1 MDYTILV
8 NKEYRL
14 DEDYIPSNL
23 VITDN
28 NENNFHDFLDP
39 TLKPMV
45 DKHVFEHFKIM
56 QQAAKKAGFNILIDS
71 GYRSYKYQQDIWNDF
86 ANKIGLEETE
96 RIVAPPG
103 ASEHQTGFS
112 FDIGYIIDG
121 IYTNDVSEK
130 QEESNWLFDNSYKYG
145 FIIRYPKG
153 KEDITGYAYEPWH
166 YRFVGIDLAKE
177 LYEYDITLEEYY
189 LKYKNDYK
197 KLFIK

>member
-8 NKEYRL
+8 NKEHRL

-39 TLKPMV
+39 TLKPMI
-45 DKHVFEHFKIM
+45 DKIVFAHFKIM
-56 QQAAKKAGFNILIDS
+56 QEDAGKSGFNILIDS
-71 GYRSYKYQQDIWNDF
+71 GYRSYKYQQDIWDDSI
-86 ANKIGLEETE
+86 NKIGLEETK

-103 ASEHQTGFS
+103 ASEHQTGFA

-121 IYTNDVSEK
+121 IYTDDVSEN
-130 QEESNWLFDNSYKYG
+130 QEESKWLFDNSYKYG

-153 KEDITGYAYEPWH
+153 KEDVTGYNYEPWH

-177 LYEYDITLEEYY
+177 LYENDITLEEYY
-189 LKYKNDYK
+189 LKYKSEEK
-197 KLFIK
+197 KLVIK